1 MSIFDIFR
9 RKKEIPAPWSK
20 YYKEDD
26 LNIKIPNIS
35 MYEQVK
41 RSAAKY
47 PSYTAYEYFRKR
59 QIIKLFCR
67 KLMHQL
73 QPLK

>member
-1 MSIFDIFR
+1 VSIFDIFR

-20 YYKEDD
+20 YYKEED

-41 RSAAKY
+41 RSGAKY
-47 PSYTAYEYFRKR
+47 PNYTAYELSL
-59 QIIKLFCR
+59 IHI
-67 KLMHQL
+67 
-73 QPLK
+73 